1 MTTQF
6 FRGINYTEQV
16 ISDNNQ
22 KVLGTANPDWLIVE
36 GNKNVVTTGNG
47 NDVVLLGRKLDSI
60 FNFDS
65 SIFSGQVLQT
75 SPLPCNSNGIDAIVR
90 TGAGDDYVSLGAG
103 NYTIYLGSGN
113 NFLDDYGGN
122 YRFDSDGNIIGLES
136 ISKLVASAGS
146 GDDIFYLSGFAN
158 RTINAGKGNNLILLG
173 SGDAN
178 INTGSGN
185 DVISSDASIL
195 TYIFDAKLPSYNQT
209 IKAGNGDNQ
218 IAVVPYGETTIQTGS
233 GDDFILA
240 AGISNSSSATIF
252 AGNGNNTI
260 VTNDTNSTIR
270 SGSGND
276 LIFAGSG
283 DDTIYSGNGN
293 DVINLRGETVC
304 LPNSLSKDT
313 NLFGSSIEV
322 RGGGNDTV
330 YLDRGRDTD
339 TIILGSSGFATIYGF
354 GSNDRLNVTGLNASF
369 SQRGNDTLISSCS
382 GSLGIIKG
390 YTGSVNLA

>member
-1 MTTQF
+1 MKTQF
-6 FRGINYTEQV
+6 FRGINYTEQL

-36 GNKNVVTTGNG
+36 GNNNVVKTGNG
-47 NDVVLLGRKLDSI
+47 NDVVLLGRKLDLI
-60 FNFDS
+60 FNFDT

-75 SPLPCNSNGIDAIVR
+75 SPLPCNSNRLDAIVR
-90 TGAGDDYVSLGAG
+90 TGAGDDYVSLGSG

-122 YRFDSDGNIIGLES
+122 YRFDTEGNIIGLDA
-136 ISKLVASAGS
+136 ISTLVASAGS

-178 INTGSGN
+178 IKTSSGN
-185 DVISSDASIL
+185 DVISSELSIL
-195 TYIFDAKLPSYNQT
+195 TYIFDTNLPSYNQT
-209 IKAGNGDNQ
+209 INAGNGDNQ
-218 IAVVPYGETTIQTGS
+218 IAVVPYGETTIRTGS

-240 AGISNSSSATIF
+240 AGVPNSSSATIF

-260 VTNDTNSTIR
+260 VTNDTNSIIR
-270 SGSGND
+270 SGSGDD

-283 DDTIYSGNGN
+283 NDTIYGGNGN

-304 LPNSLSKDT
+304 LPNPLSTDT
-313 NLFGSSIEV
+313 NLFGSSLEV
-322 RGGGNDTV
+322 TGGGNDTV
-330 YLDRGRDTD
+330 YLDQGKDTD
-339 TIILGSSGFATIYGF
+339 TIILGSSGFAAIYGF
-354 GSNDRLNVTGLNASF
+354 GCNDRLNVSGLNASF
-369 SQRGNDTLISSCS
+369 SQVGNDTLICSSG
-382 GSLGIIKG
+382 GSLGILKG
-390 YTGSVNLA
+390 YTGSVNLV